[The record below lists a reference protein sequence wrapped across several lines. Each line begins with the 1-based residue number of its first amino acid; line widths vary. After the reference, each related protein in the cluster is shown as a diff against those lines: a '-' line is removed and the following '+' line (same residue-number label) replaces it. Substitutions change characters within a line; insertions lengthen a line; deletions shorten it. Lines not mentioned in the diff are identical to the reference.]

1 MITMTVRA
9 AAKAKEIATD
19 EGLVGKPLRMR
30 VIGGGCAGFSYDLF
44 FEEGE
49 PTDMDE
55 VFDCHDVKLIVDP
68 LSFQYLDGTE
78 VDYVEEPRSSTSRA
92 SSSSTQTPR
101 GPAAAGRA
109 SAPRGPGPT
118 GPECRSRTP

>member
-9 AAKAKEIATD
+9 AAKAKEIAA
-19 EGLVGKPLRMR
+19 EEKLESPRLRMR

-44 FEEGE
+44 FDDGE
-49 PTDMDE
+49 VTDMDE

-78 VDYVEEPRSSTSRA
+78 VDYVEEQYQSGFKFLNPNTKGTCGCGSSF
-92 SSSSTQTPR
+92 
-101 GPAAAGRA
+101 
-109 SAPRGPGPT
+109 SA
-118 GPECRSRTP
+118 